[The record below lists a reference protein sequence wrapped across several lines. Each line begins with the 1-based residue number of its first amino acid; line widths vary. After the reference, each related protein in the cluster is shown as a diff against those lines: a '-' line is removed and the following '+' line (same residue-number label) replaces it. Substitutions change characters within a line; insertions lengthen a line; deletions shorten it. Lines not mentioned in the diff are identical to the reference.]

1 MNKFTNKLKDL
12 FYDNTD
18 YIIILLVV
26 VAVSGTIVWRLN
38 SLFYE
43 NNNKS
48 LISNPAKTEDV
59 SEESRKLDASDE
71 LIEKEK
77 NKQKGK
83 VTVEIPEGALPDVIA
98 NILLEK
104 EVITD
109 KFEFLKK
116 SQEMG
121 LDSKFRPGEYT
132 FSKSE
137 SVEDVIR
144 KLTKQ

>member
-1 MNKFTNKLKDL
+1 MNKVTNKLKDL

-26 VAVSGTIVWRLN
+26 VAVSGTIVWRLD
-38 SLFYE
+38 SLFYK
-43 NNNKS
+43 NNNKK
-48 LISNPAKTEDV
+48 LISNTEKTEDV
-59 SEESRKLDASDE
+59 SEEKPKTEASDD

-83 VTVEIPEGALPDVIA
+83 VLVTIPEGALPDVIA

-121 LDSKFRPGEYT
+121 LDSKFRPGEYE
-132 FSKSE
+132 FDKDE

-144 KLTKQ
+144 KIAKQ